1 MRPSPR
7 SDKTLDVTLSTPPLT
22 LATHAVLSTIVPV
35 PRNACIP
42 AGGRFVSLPRPRTTG
57 VLPLAVG
64 CEKRGSQTDVP
75 VLPLTSS
82 RARLS
87 SSLLGKGG
95 GESALALALEVPLSA
110 VPEQL
115 NLDCKPA
122 LGVV

>member
-1 MRPSPR
+1 MPPSPR
-7 SDKTLDVTLSTPPLT
+7 SDKTLHVTLSTPVLT
-22 LATHAVLSTIVPV
+22 LATPAVLSTIVPV
-35 PRNACIP
+35 PRNACTP
-42 AGGRFVSLPRPRTTG
+42 AVGRFVALPRPRTTG
-57 VLPLAVG
+57 VLHLPVG
-64 CEKRGSQTDVP
+64 CERRRSQTDVP